1 MADDDRGRI
10 SGYLLGQGQKRTWLE
25 LWPRVIAGR
34 LELLDA
40 VADVSPA
47 QGDFRSAPADWTI
60 REVAHHVLSGSR
72 AVAATIAQLANGDEA
87 GPLEWTDPAQ
97 EPARA
102 SLGELRRALLADSVT
117 FSSLATQFPDD
128 VSLQPTAPHPF
139 FGPLHCRAWFLFQ
152 RIHDQDHARQV
163 QAIKSAQGYPV

>member
-1 MADDDRGRI
+1 M
-10 SGYLLGQGQKRTWLE
+10 
-25 LWPRVIAGR
+25 AGR

-40 VADVSPA
+40 LADVSPA
-47 QGDFRSAPADWTI
+47 QGDFRPAPEAWTI
-60 REVAHHVLSGSR
+60 REGAHHVLNGSR

-87 GPLEWTDPAQ
+87 GAVEWTDPAQ

-102 SLGELRRALLADSVT
+102 SLEELRRALLADSVA
-117 FSSLATQFPDD
+117 FSSLASRFPDD
-128 VSLQPTAPHPF
+128 VSLEPTAPHTF

-163 QAIKSAQGYPV
+163 QAVKSAQGYPA